1 MTALPAPQPSDED
14 IRMAH
19 AAAAKDLVNID
30 PPERK
35 RRVILGSVLSVRFL
49 ELLEARWWFC

>member
-1 MTALPAPQPSDED
+1 
-14 IRMAH
+14 MAH

-35 RRVILGSVLSVRFL
+35 RRVILGSVLSVNFL